1 MIVLKRNERYEKND
15 TDCTYKVVS
24 GFVDLIKAVKRIGYS
39 TTFDGDNEPIT
50 DKDIRDLYIY
60 TCWNEDD
67 NKMLVFI
74 SIREDW
80 DLIYVGNKEGNYVG
94 NEKVVSAMIN
104 AWTNNN

>member
-1 MIVLKRNERYEKND
+1 MIFLKRDERYEKND
-15 TDCTYKVVS
+15 IDCTYKVVF
-24 GFVDLIKAVKRIGYS
+24 GNLIKAIKRIGYS
-39 TTFDGDNEPIT
+39 TTFDNYDELIT
-50 DKDIRDLYIY
+50 DEDIQDLYIY

-80 DLIYVGNKEGNYVG
+80 DLIYVGSKEGNYIG

-104 AWTNNN
+104 AWINNN